1 MTDFFNFLYDD
12 EAQNPIERVKEAAS
26 GAADS
31 VRQKASEAFESRTGR
46 WATNAAKT
54 GLVVGAAVG
63 TFVLVVGLANGIVNS
78 LTGKK

>member
-1 MTDFFNFLYDD
+1 MAEFFNFLYDD
-12 EAQNPIERVKEAAS
+12 EAKNPVERVKEAAS
-26 GAADS
+26 GAAES
-31 VRQKASEAFESRTGR
+31 VGQKASEAFESRTGR

-63 TFVLVVGLANGIVNS
+63 TFVLVVGLANGIVSS